1 MERLIIGFCGG
12 TGSGKTT
19 LAKRVIDAVG
29 GDGVLVSMDC
39 YYTDHREMPF
49 EERAK
54 INYDHPNAFDTDLL
68 ISHLKDLKAGKS
80 IMHPTYDFANHV
92 RGEEWVKLDSAKV
105 IVVEGILLFENK
117 DLVDMLDIK
126 IFVDTDADVRILRR
140 LVRDVKERGRSLDS
154 VVKQYLTTVKPMH
167 ERFVEPS
174 KRLADVIV
182 PVGGH
187 NDVAFNMILGT
198 IKRKIAEQE

>member
-68 ISHLKDLKAGKS
+68 ISHLKDLKAGKRAT
-80 IMHPTYDFANHV
+80 PTIAVDCGECTHIDCDAVVLSLGVRSVNGLAKALEGKYDGRVFTIGDA
-92 RGEEWVKLDSAKV
+92 VKSGRIA
-105 IVVEGILLFENK
+105 
-117 DLVDMLDIK
+117 
-126 IFVDTDADVRILRR
+126 DATA
-140 LVRDVKERGRSLDS
+140 GAY
-154 VVKQYLTTVKPMH
+154 Q
-167 ERFVEPS
+167 
-174 KRLADVIV
+174 
-182 PVGGH
+182 
-187 NDVAFNMILGT
+187 VASTL
-198 IKRKIAEQE
+198 K

>member
-12 TGSGKTT
+12 TASGKTT
-19 LAKRVIDAVG
+19 LAKRVIEAVG

-39 YYTDHREMPF
+39 YYSDNKHMPF

-68 ISHLKDLKAGKS
+68 ISHLKDLKEGKS
-80 IMHPTYDFANHV
+80 ILHPTYDFSNHV
-92 RGEEWVKLDSAKV
+92 RGEKWVQLDSAKV
-105 IVVEGILLFENK
+105 IIVEGILLFENQA
-117 DLVDMLDIK
+117 LVDMLDIK

-140 LVRDVKERGRSLDS
+140 LVRDVKERGRNMDS
-154 VVKQYLTTVKPMH
+154 VVDQYLNTVKPMH

-174 KRLADVIV
+174 KRVADIIV
-182 PVGGH
+182 PEGGH
-187 NDVAFNMILGT
+187 NDVAFNMIISTLL
-198 IKRKIAEQE
+198 KKIAE